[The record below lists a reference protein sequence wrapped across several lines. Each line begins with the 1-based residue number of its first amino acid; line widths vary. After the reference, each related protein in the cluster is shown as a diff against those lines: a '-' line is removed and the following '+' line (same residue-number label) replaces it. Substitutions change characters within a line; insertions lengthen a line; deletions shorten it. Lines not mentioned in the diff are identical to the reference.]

1 MSKWKDEI
9 KKTAGRPSTGLSQN
23 EMSQKS
29 KAKNETKNITINGAD
44 LLERFQEYKNHESVL
59 TGFQVTNTQFL
70 SVLLNVWLSDRG
82 KANES

>member
-1 MSKWKDEI
+1 MSKWKEEI

-44 LLERFQEYKNHESVL
+44 LLERFQEYKNHESL
-59 TGFQVTNTQFL
+59 LNGFQVTNTQFL

-82 KANES
+82 KSDES